1 MWTTFACTHVVHTH
15 IHTHHYTHRHM
26 HIQTP
31 GTHCNAGSHT
41 LMHVCISWAQYL
53 CVHTHL
59 AVTALA
65 IEQALVV
72 SSKSR
77 VKEHEINVPPDEIIV
92 PITVQIV
99 VSQMLSL
106 SQGNMT
112 WTICLRG
119 QSYGAGCMYK
129 VPILWYTEVVYS
141 LLDVPIYAVLSR
153 GRAWNGMHYW
163 EHI

>member
-1 MWTTFACTHVVHTH
+1 M
-15 IHTHHYTHRHM
+15 
-26 HIQTP
+26 
-31 GTHCNAGSHT
+31 
-41 LMHVCISWAQYL
+41 
-53 CVHTHL
+53 HTHL

-112 WTICLRG
+112 
-119 QSYGAGCMYK
+119 
-129 VPILWYTEVVYS
+129 
-141 LLDVPIYAVLSR
+141 
-153 GRAWNGMHYW
+153 
-163 EHI
+163 